1 MKETREMKGNLNEIK
16 RIRADLKEA
25 GDMIASDPKQPVNP
39 SLFELILRELD
50 KLNRLKRIDPMLYSR
65 AIVMAKSR
73 IIQLNNIY
81 SKNGRDLQGVI
92 MFLLRLA
99 HTRAL

>member
-1 MKETREMKGNLNEIK
+1 MKETREMKGNSMPIK
-16 RIRADLKEA
+16 KIREA
-25 GDMIASDPKQPVNP
+25 GDMIASDPKLPVNP
-39 SLFELILRELD
+39 SLFQLIVRELD

-65 AIVMAKSR
+65 AIVMARSR

-81 SKNGRDLQGVI
+81 SRNGRDIKGLI

-99 HTRAL
+99 RNRSL

>member
-1 MKETREMKGNLNEIK
+1 MKETREMKGNLSKIK
-16 RIRADLKEA
+16 GIQEA
-25 GDMIASDPKQPVNP
+25 GDMIASQPVNAVKP
-39 SLFELILRELD
+39 SLYELILRELD
-50 KLNRLKRIDPMLYSR
+50 KLRSVKSISPIIYSR

-81 SKNGRDLQGVI
+81 SRNGRDLQGLI

-99 HTRAL
+99 RTRAF

>member
-1 MKETREMKGNLNEIK
+1 MKETREMKGNLSKIK
-16 RIRADLKEA
+16 RIREALHEA

-50 KLNRLKRIDPMLYSR
+50 KLKEMKRIDPMLYSR
-65 AIVMAKSR
+65 SIVMARSR
-73 IIQLNNIY
+73 ITQLNNIY
-81 SKNGRDLQGVI
+81 SRNGRDLQGLI

-99 HTRAL
+99 RIQR

>member
-1 MKETREMKGNLNEIK
+1 MMKETREMKGNLSKIK
-16 RIRADLKEA
+16 RLSEA

-50 KLNRLKRIDPMLYSR
+50 KLKEMKRIDPMLYSR
-65 AIVMAKSR
+65 SIVMARSR
-73 IIQLNNIY
+73 ITQLNNIY
-81 SKNGRDLQGVI
+81 SRNGRDLQGLI

-99 HTRAL
+99 RIQK

>member
-1 MKETREMKGNLNEIK
+1 MKETREMKGNLSKAKSI
-16 RIRADLKEA
+16 KEA
-25 GDMIASDPKQPVNP
+25 GDMIASQPVNAVNP

-50 KLNRLKRIDPMLYSR
+50 KLNRLKKVDPMVYSR
-65 AIVMAKSR
+65 AIVMARSR

-81 SKNGRDLQGVI
+81 SRNGRDLQGLI

-99 HTRAL
+99 RTRAF

>member
-1 MKETREMKGNLNEIK
+1 MKETREMKGNSMPIK
-16 RIRADLKEA
+16 KIKEA
-25 GDMIASDPKQPVNP
+25 GDMIASDPKLPVNP
-39 SLFELILRELD
+39 SLFQLIVRELD

-65 AIVMAKSR
+65 AIVMARSR

-81 SKNGRDLQGVI
+81 SRNGRDIKGLI

-99 HTRAL
+99 RHRG